1 MITIHNLSKNI
12 GKKRILKH
20 INLTINKGEAIALVG
35 PNGAGK
41 STLIDCLLGNK
52 KLTSGDID
60 GQQLMLDHTKTSVLY
75 QQTYFTP
82 NMKVY
87 QIIELFQN
95 LYPNALTKEEIKD
108 ITLFDDTI
116 LNAEAEKIS
125 GGQKRILDVALT
137 LIGRPEFIIL
147 DEPTVGMDTSTRRRF
162 YDLIKTLK
170 AEGKTILFTSHY
182 IEEVESLSDRI
193 VVLHKGEIIRDST
206 PRALREESTQKQIVL
221 PRKYVNVMKQISDI
235 ASSKIEGEY
244 IMIHTSQ
251 IDEVIKILIN
261 SSISFEHVE
270 ITNESLLDRVFKVV
284 EEEHHETI

>member
-1 MITIHNLSKNI
+1 MITIHNLSKDI

-95 LYPNALTKEEIKD
+95 LYPNALTKEEIKA

>member
-95 LYPNALTKEEIKD
+95 LYPNALTKEEIKA

-116 LNAEAEKIS
+116 LNTEAEKIS

>member
-1 MITIHNLSKNI
+1 MITINNLNKVI
-12 GKKRILKH
+12 GKKHILTD
-20 INLTINKGEAIALVG
+20 INMQINKGDVIALVG

-60 GQQLMLDHTKTSVLY
+60 GQDLILDHTKTSVLY

-95 LYPNALTKEEIKD
+95 LYPNVLNKEEIKA
-108 ITLFDDTI
+108 ITLFDDAL
-116 LNAEAEKIS
+116 LNTEADKVS

-147 DEPTVGMDTSTRRRF
+147 DEPTVGMDTTTRRRF
-162 YDLIKTLK
+162 YELIKELK
-170 AEGKTILFTSHY
+170 EAGRTILFTSHY

-193 VVLHKGEIIRDST
+193 VVLHKGEIVRDST
-206 PRALREESTQKQIVL
+206 PLALREESSQKQIVL
-221 PRKYVNVMKQISDI
+221 PRKYDYITKELAGKAEVKLD
-235 ASSKIEGEY
+235 GEY
-244 IMIHTSQ
+244 LMIHTAN
-251 IDEVIKILIN
+251 IDVVVELLMKHQ
-261 SSISFEHVE
+261 ISFEHVE

-284 EEEHHETI
+284 EEDQHETV

>member
-1 MITIHNLSKNI
+1 MITIHNLSKDI
-12 GKKRILKH
+12 GKKHILKH
-20 INLTINKGEAIALVG
+20 INLTINEGEAIALVG

-75 QQTYFTP
+75 QHTYFTP

-95 LYPNALTKEEIKD
+95 LYPNALTKEEIKA

-193 VVLHKGEIIRDST
+193 IVLHKGEIIRDST

-221 PRKYVNVMKQISDI
+221 PRKYVNVIKQISDI

-244 IMIHTSQ
+244 IVIHTSLVDEAIKVL
-251 IDEVIKILIN
+251 IDQQ
-261 SSISFEHVE
+261 ISFEHVE

>member
-1 MITIHNLSKNI
+1 MITIHNLSKDI
-12 GKKRILKH
+12 GKKHILKH
-20 INLTINKGEAIALVG
+20 INLTINKGDTIALVG

-41 STLIDCLLGNK
+41 STLIDCMLGNK

-60 GQQLMLDHTKTSVLY
+60 GQHLILDHNKTSVLY

-95 LYPNALTKEEIKD
+95 LYPNALTKEEIKA
-108 ITLFDDTI
+108 ITLFDDAL
-116 LNAEAEKIS
+116 LNTEAEKIS

-137 LIGRPEFIIL
+137 LIGRPDLIIL
-147 DEPTVGMDTSTRRRF
+147 DEPTVGMDTLTRRRF

-170 AEGKTILFTSHY
+170 SEGKTILFTSHY

-193 VVLHKGEIIRDST
+193 VVLHQGEIVRDST
-206 PRALREESTQKQIVL
+206 PRALREESTQKQLVL
-221 PRKYVNVMKQISDI
+221 PRKYEVITKHISEI
-235 ASSKIEGEY
+235 SSSKIEGEY
-244 IMIHTSQ
+244 LVINTSQ
-251 IDEVIKILIN
+251 IDEVIKVLIDEQIN
-261 SSISFEHVE
+261 FEHVE

-284 EEEHHETI
+284 EEERHETV

>member
-1 MITIHNLSKNI
+1 MITINNLNKVI
-12 GKKRILKH
+12 GKKHILTD
-20 INLTINKGEAIALVG
+20 INMQINKGDVIALVG

-60 GQQLMLDHTKTSVLY
+60 GQDLILDHTKTSVLY

-95 LYPNALTKEEIKD
+95 LYPNVLNKEEIKA
-108 ITLFDDTI
+108 ITLFDDAL
-116 LNAEAEKIS
+116 LNTEADKVS

-147 DEPTVGMDTSTRRRF
+147 DEPTVGMDTTTRRRF
-162 YDLIKTLK
+162 YELIKELK
-170 AEGKTILFTSHY
+170 EAGRTILFTSHY

-193 VVLHKGEIIRDST
+193 VVLHKGEIVRDST
-206 PRALREESTQKQIVL
+206 PRALREESSQKQIVL
-221 PRKYVNVMKQISDI
+221 PRKYDYITKELADKAEVKLD
-235 ASSKIEGEY
+235 GEY
-244 IMIHTSQ
+244 LMIHTAN
-251 IDEVIKILIN
+251 IDVVVELLMKHQ
-261 SSISFEHVE
+261 ISFEHVE

-284 EEEHHETI
+284 EEDQHETV

>member
-1 MITIHNLSKNI
+1 MITIHNLSKDI
-12 GKKRILKH
+12 GKKHILKH
-20 INLTINKGEAIALVG
+20 INLTIKKGEAIALVG

-52 KLTSGDID
+52 KLTSGDIE
-60 GQQLMLDHTKTSVLY
+60 GQQLILDHTKTSVLY

-95 LYPNALTKEEIKD
+95 LYPNALTKEEIKA

-116 LNAEAEKIS
+116 LNTEAEKIS

-137 LIGRPEFIIL
+137 LIGHPKFIVL
-147 DEPTVGMDTSTRRRF
+147 DEPTVGMDTSTRKRF

-170 AEGKTILFTSHY
+170 AEDKTILFTSHY

-193 VVLHKGEIIRDST
+193 VVLHQGEIVRDST

-221 PRKYVNVMKQISDI
+221 PRKYESVMEKISDI
-235 ASSKIEGEY
+235 TSSNIEGEY

-251 IDEVIKILIN
+251 IDDVIKVLIN
-261 SSISFEHVE
+261 NSISFEHVE

-284 EEEHHETI
+284 EEERHETV

>member
-1 MITIHNLSKNI
+1 MITIHNLSKDI
-12 GKKRILKH
+12 GKKHILKH
-20 INLTINKGEAIALVG
+20 INLTINKGDTIALVG

-60 GQQLMLDHTKTSVLY
+60 GQHLILDHTKTSVLY

-95 LYPNALTKEEIKD
+95 LYPNALTKEEIKA
-108 ITLFDDTI
+108 ITLFDDAL
-116 LNAEAEKIS
+116 LNTEAEKIS

-170 AEGKTILFTSHY
+170 SEGKTILFTSHY

-193 VVLHKGEIIRDST
+193 VVLHQGEIVRDST
-206 PRALREESTQKQIVL
+206 PRALREESTQKQLVL
-221 PRKYVNVMKQISDI
+221 PRKYEVITKHISEI
-235 ASSKIEGEY
+235 SSSKIEGEY
-244 IMIHTSQ
+244 LVINTSQ
-251 IDEVIKILIN
+251 IDEVIKVLIDEQIN
-261 SSISFEHVE
+261 FEHVE

-284 EEEHHETI
+284 EEDRYETV

>member
-1 MITIHNLSKNI
+1 MITINNLSKDI
-12 GKKRILKH
+12 GKKHILKH
-20 INLTINKGEAIALVG
+20 INLTINKGDAIALVG

-60 GQQLMLDHTKTSVLY
+60 GQQLILDHTKTSVLY

-95 LYPNALTKEEIKD
+95 LYPNALTKEEIKV

-116 LNAEAEKIS
+116 LNTEAEKIS

-170 AEGKTILFTSHY
+170 AEGKTVLFTSHY
-182 IEEVESLSDRI
+182 IEEVENLSDRI

-206 PRALREESTQKQIVL
+206 PRALREESAQKQIVL
-221 PRKYVNVMKQISDI
+221 PRKYVNVTKQISDI
-235 ASSKIEGEY
+235 AFSKIEGEY

-261 SSISFEHVE
+261 SSISFEHAE

>member
-1 MITIHNLSKNI
+1 MITIHNLSKDI
-12 GKKRILKH
+12 GKKHILKH
-20 INLTINKGEAIALVG
+20 INLTINEGEAIALVG

-95 LYPNALTKEEIKD
+95 LYPNALTKEEIKA

-193 VVLHKGEIIRDST
+193 IVLHKGEIIRDST

-221 PRKYVNVMKQISDI
+221 PRKYVNVIKQISDI

-244 IMIHTSQ
+244 IVIHTSRVDEAIKVL
-251 IDEVIKILIN
+251 IDQQ
-261 SSISFEHVE
+261 ISFEHVE

>member
-1 MITIHNLSKNI
+1 MITIHNLSKDI
-12 GKKRILKH
+12 DKKHILKH
-20 INLTINKGEAIALVG
+20 INLTINKGDTIALVG

-60 GQQLMLDHTKTSVLY
+60 GQHLILDHTKTSVLY

-95 LYPNALTKEEIKD
+95 LYPNALTKEEIKA
-108 ITLFDDTI
+108 ITLFDDAL
-116 LNAEAEKIS
+116 LNTEAEKIS

-170 AEGKTILFTSHY
+170 SEGKTILFTSHY
-182 IEEVESLSDRI
+182 IEEVESLSERI
-193 VVLHKGEIIRDST
+193 VVLHQGEIVRDST
-206 PRALREESTQKQIVL
+206 PRALREESTQKQLVL
-221 PRKYVNVMKQISDI
+221 PRKYENVTKQISDI
-235 ASSKIEGEY
+235 AFSKIEGEY
-244 IMIHTSQ
+244 IVIHTSLV
-251 IDEVIKILIN
+251 DEVIKVLIDQQ
-261 SSISFEHVE
+261 ISFEHVE
-270 ITNESLLDRVFKVV
+270 ITNESLLDRVFKAV
-284 EEEHHETI
+284 EEERHETV

>member
-1 MITIHNLSKNI
+1 MITINNLSKDI
-12 GKKRILKH
+12 GKKHILKH
-20 INLTINKGEAIALVG
+20 INLTINKGDTIALVG

-41 STLIDCLLGNK
+41 STLIDCMLGNK

-60 GQQLMLDHTKTSVLY
+60 GQHLILDHNKTSVLY

-95 LYPNALTKEEIKD
+95 LYPNALTKEEIKA
-108 ITLFDDTI
+108 ITLFDDAL
-116 LNAEAEKIS
+116 LNTEAEKIS

-137 LIGRPEFIIL
+137 LIGRPDLIIL
-147 DEPTVGMDTSTRRRF
+147 DEPTVGMDTLTRRRF

-170 AEGKTILFTSHY
+170 SEGKTILFTSHY

-193 VVLHKGEIIRDST
+193 VVLHQGEIVRDST
-206 PRALREESTQKQIVL
+206 PRALREESTQKQLVL
-221 PRKYVNVMKQISDI
+221 PRKYEVITKHISEI
-235 ASSKIEGEY
+235 SSSKIEGEY
-244 IMIHTSQ
+244 LVINTSQ
-251 IDEVIKILIN
+251 IDEVIKVLIDEQIN
-261 SSISFEHVE
+261 FEHVE

-284 EEEHHETI
+284 EEERHETV

>member
-1 MITIHNLSKNI
+1 MITINNLSKDI
-12 GKKRILKH
+12 GKKHILKH
-20 INLTINKGEAIALVG
+20 INLTINKGDAIALVG

-60 GQQLMLDHTKTSVLY
+60 GQQLILDHTKTSVLY

-95 LYPNALTKEEIKD
+95 LYPNALTKEEIKA
-108 ITLFDDTI
+108 ITLFDDAL
-116 LNAEAEKIS
+116 LNTEAEKIS

-221 PRKYVNVMKQISDI
+221 PKKYENVMKQISDI
-235 ASSKIEGEY
+235 AFSKIEGEY

-251 IDEVIKILIN
+251 IDEVINIVIN
-261 SSISFEHVE
+261 NHISFEHVE

-284 EEEHHETI
+284 EEERHETV

>member
-1 MITIHNLSKNI
+1 MITINNLSKDI
-12 GKKRILKH
+12 GKKHILKH
-20 INLTINKGEAIALVG
+20 INLTINKGDTIALVG

-52 KLTSGDID
+52 KLTSGEID
-60 GQQLMLDHTKTSVLY
+60 GQHIILDHNKTSVLY

-95 LYPNALTKEEIKD
+95 LYSNALTKEEIKA
-108 ITLFDDTI
+108 ITLFDDAL
-116 LNAEAEKIS
+116 LNTEAEKIS

-137 LIGRPEFIIL
+137 LIGRPDLIIL
-147 DEPTVGMDTSTRRRF
+147 DEPTVGMDTLTRRRF

-170 AEGKTILFTSHY
+170 SEGKTILFTSHY

-193 VVLHKGEIIRDST
+193 VVLHQGEIVRDST
-206 PRALREESTQKQIVL
+206 PRALREESTQKQLVL
-221 PRKYVNVMKQISDI
+221 PRKYEVITKHISEI
-235 ASSKIEGEY
+235 SSSKIEGEY
-244 IMIHTSQ
+244 LVINTSQ
-251 IDEVIKILIN
+251 IDEVIKVLIDEQIN
-261 SSISFEHVE
+261 FEHVE

-284 EEEHHETI
+284 EEDRHETV

>member
-1 MITIHNLSKNI
+1 MITIHNLNKDI
-12 GKKRILKH
+12 GKKHILKH
-20 INLTINKGEAIALVG
+20 INLTINEGEAIALVG

-95 LYPNALTKEEIKD
+95 LYPNALTKEEIKA

-193 VVLHKGEIIRDST
+193 IVLHKGEIIRDST

-221 PRKYVNVMKQISDI
+221 PRKYVNVIKQISDI

-244 IMIHTSQ
+244 IVIHTSLVDEAIKVL
-251 IDEVIKILIN
+251 IDQQ
-261 SSISFEHVE
+261 ISFEHVE

>member
-1 MITIHNLSKNI
+1 MITINNLSKDI
-12 GKKRILKH
+12 GKKHILKH
-20 INLTINKGEAIALVG
+20 INLTINKGDTIALVG

-52 KLTSGDID
+52 KLTSGEID
-60 GQQLMLDHTKTSVLY
+60 GQHLILDHNKTSVLY

-95 LYPNALTKEEIKD
+95 LYPNALAKEEIKA
-108 ITLFDDTI
+108 ITLFDDAL
-116 LNAEAEKIS
+116 LNTEAEKIS

-137 LIGRPEFIIL
+137 LIGRPDLIIL
-147 DEPTVGMDTSTRRRF
+147 DEPTVGMDTLTRRRF

-170 AEGKTILFTSHY
+170 SEGKTILFTSHY

-193 VVLHKGEIIRDST
+193 VVLHQGEIVRDST
-206 PRALREESTQKQIVL
+206 PRALREESTQKQLVL
-221 PRKYVNVMKQISDI
+221 PRKYEVITKHISEI
-235 ASSKIEGEY
+235 SSSKIEGEY
-244 IMIHTSQ
+244 LVINTSQ
-251 IDEVIKILIN
+251 IDEVIKVLIDEQIN
-261 SSISFEHVE
+261 FEHVE

-284 EEEHHETI
+284 EEERHETV